1 MPRNMFYRGNRIQH
15 KGRSGLVL
23 FAFPNGT
30 SDAPFAWAKVVLNG
44 AIFICVP
51 MSELEAN

>member
-1 MPRNMFYRGNRIQH
+1 MFYRGNRIQH

-23 FAFPNGT
+23 FAFPKGT
-30 SDAPFAWAKVVLNG
+30 PDAKFAWAKVVLNG
-44 AIFICVP
+44 AIFVCVP

>member
-1 MPRNMFYRGNRIQH
+1 MFYRGNRIRH

-23 FAFPNGT
+23 FAFPKGT
-30 SDAPFAWAKVVLNG
+30 PDAPFAWAKVVLKG
-44 AIFICVP
+44 AIFVCVP